1 MDRTFLQWPF
11 FEEQHRSVAEHVEQ
25 VARDLNVDH
34 SDVDASCPIAGSKPW
49 CRKSSR
55 NDRQRA
61 R

>member
-34 SDVDASCPIAGSKPW
+34 SDVDASCRSLVANLGACLLYTSPSP
-49 CRKSSR
+49 R
-55 NDRQRA
+55 D
-61 R
+61 